1 MLPDYDLLKECVSYL
16 SKQQVNDSLP
26 SN

>member
-16 SKQQVNDSLP
+16 SKQVNDSLP